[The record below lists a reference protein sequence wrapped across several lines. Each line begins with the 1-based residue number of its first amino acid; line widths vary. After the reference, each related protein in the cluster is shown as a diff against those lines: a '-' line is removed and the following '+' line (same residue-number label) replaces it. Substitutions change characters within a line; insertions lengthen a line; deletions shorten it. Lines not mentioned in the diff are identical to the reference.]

1 MSGTPLLSIAHAS
14 VRRGGKYILDDVS
27 FDLYEGQNT
36 AIIGPNGAGKSTLV
50 NVMCRE
56 VHPLAR
62 VEYSYSLF
70 GSTRWPVARLRLVLG
85 HVSQAETMLIDTTY
99 TVYEIVLSA
108 LYSAIG
114 LDFHITPT
122 DEDRRK
128 ALEAIAK
135 VGLTH
140 LMDKPVNTLSSGEKA
155 KALIARS
162 AVNDPP
168 VMLLDEASN
177 ALDFPSRAEFRRTV
191 SSYARDGKTIVMVT
205 HELAEIIEEVSR
217 VVVMKGGRIVAD
229 GPKEEILDEDLLSE
243 VYGQRVYIDRRGGLY
258 TAWC

>member
-1 MSGTPLLSIAHAS
+1 MNGTPLLSIEHAS

-62 VEYSYSLF
+62 DEYSYSLF
-70 GSTRWPVARLRLVLG
+70 ESTRWPVARLRLVLG

-155 KALIARS
+155 KTLIARS

-168 VMLLDEASN
+168 VMLLDEAGN

-191 SSYARDGKTIVMVT
+191 SSYAREGKTIVMIT
-205 HELAEIIEEVSR
+205 HELSEIIEEVSR

-229 GPKEEILDEDLLSE
+229 GPKEEILDEDLLSD

>member
-1 MSGTPLLSIAHAS
+1 MSGGPLLSIAHAS

-108 LYSAIG
+108 LYS
-114 LDFHITPT
+114 
-122 DEDRRK
+122 RK

>member
-1 MSGTPLLSIAHAS
+1 MSGGPLLSIAHAS

-36 AIIGPNGAGKSTLV
+36 AVIGPNGAGKSTLV

-62 VEYSYSLF
+62 DEYSYSLF

-85 HVSQAETMLIDTTY
+85 HVSQAETML
-99 TVYEIVLSA
+99 V
-108 LYSAIG
+108 
-114 LDFHITPT
+114 HITPT
-122 DEDRRK
+122 DGDRRK

-135 VGLTH
+135 VGLMH

-229 GPKEEILDEDLLSE
+229 GPKEEILDEDLLSD

>member
-1 MSGTPLLSIAHAS
+1 MNGTPLLSIAHAS

-162 AVNDPP
+162 AVNDP
-168 VMLLDEASN
+168 
-177 ALDFPSRAEFRRTV
+177 RAEFRRTV
-191 SSYARDGKTIVMVT
+191 SSYAREGKTIVMVT

-243 VYGQRVYIDRRGGLY
+243 VYGQKVYIDRRGGLY

>member
-155 KALIARS
+155 K
-162 AVNDPP
+162 
-168 VMLLDEASN
+168 
-177 ALDFPSRAEFRRTV
+177 RRP
-191 SSYARDGKTIVMVT
+191 R
-205 HELAEIIEEVSR
+205 
-217 VVVMKGGRIVAD
+217 
-229 GPKEEILDEDLLSE
+229 P
-243 VYGQRVYIDRRGGLY
+243 
-258 TAWC
+258 

>member
-1 MSGTPLLSIAHAS
+1 MNGTPLLSIAHAS

-155 KALIARS
+155 KTLIARS

-229 GPKEEILDEDLLSE
+229 GPKEEILDEDLLSD